1 VVALEP
7 PPFVYADEKMKLMK
21 RYPNCFI
28 CGDKN
33 PIGLNVPF
41 YVKDQKVVAEYTAGR
56 HFEGY
61 KDILHGGILSALL
74 DEVMIRSVLALGIY
88 ALTSEI
94 KVKFKK
100 IVKIGDK
107 LFLEGR
113 MIEDKGRI
121 LLAEGKITNQENE
134 VVAEGEGKF
143 FKAQG
148 EMEKLLAQNLE

>member
-1 VVALEP
+1 
-7 PPFVYADEKMKLMK
+7 MRLMK
-21 RYPNCFI
+21 RYPNCFV

-41 YVKDQKVVAEYTAGR
+41 YVKAQKVVAEYTAGR

-88 ALTSEI
+88 VLTSEI

-100 IVKIGDK
+100 IVKIGDR

>member
-1 VVALEP
+1 
-7 PPFVYADEKMKLMK
+7 MRLMK
-21 RYPNCFI
+21 RYPNCFV

-41 YVKDQKVVAEYTAGR
+41 YVKAQKVVAEYTAGR

-88 ALTSEI
+88 VLTSEI

-113 MIEDKGRI
+113 MTEDKGRI

>member
-1 VVALEP
+1 
-7 PPFVYADEKMKLMK
+7 MKPMK
-21 RYPNCFI
+21 RYPQCFV

-33 PIGLNVPF
+33 PIGLNIPF
-41 YVKDQKVVAEYTAGR
+41 YVKDDRVVAEYTPGS

-61 KDILHGGILSALL
+61 KNILHGGILSALL
-74 DEVMIRSVLALGIY
+74 DEVMIRSVLARGIVS
-88 ALTSEI
+88 LTSEI
-94 KVKFKK
+94 KIRFKK
-100 IVKIGDK
+100 PVKIGDR

-148 EMEKLLAQNLE
+148 EAERLLAQDLE

>member
-1 VVALEP
+1 LRS
-7 PPFVYADEKMKLMK
+7 PPFVYADKKMELMK
-21 RYPNCFI
+21 RYPNCFV

-41 YVKDQKVVAEYTAGR
+41 YVKDDRVVAEYTAGR

-74 DEVMIRSVLALGIY
+74 DEVMIRSVLALGLH

-94 KVKFKK
+94 NVKFKK
-100 IVKIGDK
+100 MVKIGDR
-107 LFLEGR
+107 LSLEGKLV
-113 MIEDKGRI
+113 EDKGKI
-121 LLAEGKITNQENE
+121 LLAEGKITNQKNE

-143 FKAQG
+143 FKAEG
-148 EMEKLLAQNLE
+148 EMERFLAENLE

>member
-1 VVALEP
+1 
-7 PPFVYADEKMKLMK
+7 MKLME
-21 RYPNCFI
+21 RYPNCFV

-41 YVKDQKVVAEYTAGR
+41 YVKDDKVVAQYTAER

-74 DEVMIRSVLALGIY
+74 DEVMIRSVLAQRIFSV
-88 ALTSEI
+88 TREI
-94 KVKFKK
+94 NVKFKK
-100 IVKIGDK
+100 MVKIGDR
-107 LFLEGR
+107 LNLEGR
-113 MIEDKGRI
+113 LVEDRGKI
-121 LLAEGKITNQENE
+121 ILAEGKITNQKNE

-148 EMEKLLAQNLE
+148 EVKRLLAQDLD

>member
-1 VVALEP
+1 V
-7 PPFVYADEKMKLMK
+7 DEKMELMK
-21 RYPNCFI
+21 RYPGCFV

-41 YVKDQKVVAEYTAGR
+41 YVKDDKVVAEYVAGR

-61 KDILHGGILSALL
+61 KDVLHGGILSALL
-74 DEVMIRSVLALGIY
+74 DEVMIRAVLALEIY

-94 KVKFKK
+94 RVKFKRM
-100 IVKIGDK
+100 VKIGDK

-113 MIEDKGRI
+113 LVRDGGRI
-121 LLAEGKITNQENE
+121 LLAEGKITNQKNE

-143 FKAQG
+143 FRASG
-148 EMEKLLAQNLE
+148 EMEKLLAQNLQ

>member
-1 VVALEP
+1 
-7 PPFVYADEKMKLMK
+7 MK
-21 RYPNCFI
+21 RYPQCFV

-33 PIGLNVPF
+33 PYGLNVAF
-41 YVKDQKVVAEYTAGR
+41 YEKEDKVVAEYVAGP

-74 DEVMIRSVLALGIY
+74 DEVMIRSVLAREIFS
-88 ALTSEI
+88 LTSEI
-94 KVKFKK
+94 KVRFKK
-100 IVKIGDK
+100 MVKTGEK

-113 MIEDKGRI
+113 LVEDKGKI
-121 LLAEGKITNQENE
+121 LLAEGKITNRKNE

-148 EMEKLLAQNLE
+148 EMERLLADNLE

>member
-1 VVALEP
+1 
-7 PPFVYADEKMKLMK
+7 MK
-21 RYPNCFI
+21 RYPQCFV

-33 PIGLNVPF
+33 PIGLNIPF
-41 YVKDQKVVAEYTAGR
+41 YVKDDRVVAEYTPGS

-61 KDILHGGILSALL
+61 KNILHGGILSALL
-74 DEVMIRSVLALGIY
+74 DEVMIRSVLARGIVS
-88 ALTSEI
+88 LTSEI
-94 KVKFKK
+94 KIRFKK
-100 IVKIGDK
+100 PVKIGDR

-148 EMEKLLAQNLE
+148 EAERLLAQDLE